1 MVVGPAGQERWQ
13 SVLATSLL
21 AFWPSASKWLGLCLA
36 ARVMGGLGSRGMVEP
51 RSLNGIDLLV
61 WVATLLAFPIAGLAG
76 RAVAG
81 PVDTVWTAA
90 LAGAIAGA
98 VIGAAQW
105 LALRRIGADLRWI
118 AATAVGLAVGLALA
132 FAIFGYGDTVGDLAV
147 VGAVTGLGI
156 GIAQWSLLR
165 ALVGGGLVWL
175 WVPATAAFWA
185 LGWTVTT
192 AIGVDPDDRWAVHG
206 LSGSTTL
213 TVLLGGVLW
222 ILTRPGVQDRTSA

>member
-1 MVVGPAGQERWQ
+1 
-13 SVLATSLL
+13 
-21 AFWPSASKWLGLCLA
+21 
-36 ARVMGGLGSRGMVEP
+36 MVEG
-51 RSLNGIDLLV
+51 RSLNGRDLLV
-61 WVATLLAFPIAGLAG
+61 WVATLLAFPLAGLAG

-90 LAGAIAGA
+90 LAGAIAGV

-132 FAIFGYGDTVGDLAV
+132 FAIFGYGDSVGDLAV
-147 VGAVTGLGI
+147 VGAVSGLGI
-156 GIAQWSLLR
+156 GIAQWWLLR
-165 ALVGGGLVWL
+165 TFVDGRLAWL
-175 WVPATAAFWA
+175 WIPASAAFWA

-192 AIGVDPDDRWAVHG
+192 AIGVDPDDRWAVPG
-206 LSGSTTL
+206 LSGATTL

-222 ILTRPGVQDRTSA
+222 FLARPGLPERMSA

>member
-1 MVVGPAGQERWQ
+1 
-13 SVLATSLL
+13 
-21 AFWPSASKWLGLCLA
+21 
-36 ARVMGGLGSRGMVEP
+36 MVER
-51 RSLNGIDLLV
+51 RSMNGIDLLV
-61 WVATLLAFPIAGLAG
+61 WVATLLAFPIAGLAA

-156 GIAQWSLLR
+156 GIAQWWLLR
-165 ALVGGGLVWL
+165 ALVDGGLVWL
-175 WVPATAAFWA
+175 WIPATAAFWA
-185 LGWTVTT
+185 LGWAVTT
-192 AIGVDPDDRWAVHG
+192 AIGVDPDDRWAVPG
-206 LSGSTTL
+206 LSGAATV
-213 TVLLGGVLW
+213 TVLLAGVLW
-222 ILTRPGVQDRTSA
+222 ILTRPGQQDRTPG

>member
-1 MVVGPAGQERWQ
+1 
-13 SVLATSLL
+13 
-21 AFWPSASKWLGLCLA
+21 
-36 ARVMGGLGSRGMVEP
+36 MVER
-51 RSLNGIDLLV
+51 RSMSGIDLVV
-61 WVATLLAFPIAGLAG
+61 WVATLVAFPLAGLAG

-90 LAGAIAGA
+90 LAGVIAGA

-105 LALRRIGADLRWI
+105 LALRRIGADLWWI
-118 AATAVGLAVGLALA
+118 VATAVGLAAGLALA

-156 GIAQWSLLR
+156 GIAQWWLLR
-165 ALVGGGLVWL
+165 ALVDGGLVWL
-175 WVPATAAFWA
+175 WVPASAAFWA

-192 AIGVDPDDRWAVHG
+192 AIGVDPDDRWAVPG
-206 LSGSTTL
+206 LSGAATV

-222 ILTRPGVQDRTSA
+222 ILTRPGLQDRTSG